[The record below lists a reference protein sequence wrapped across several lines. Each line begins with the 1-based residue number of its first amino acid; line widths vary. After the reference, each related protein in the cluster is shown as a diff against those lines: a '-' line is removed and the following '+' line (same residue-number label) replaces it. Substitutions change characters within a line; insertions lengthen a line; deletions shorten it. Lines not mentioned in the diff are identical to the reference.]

1 MLAGLKLDDSNDE
14 CKRKMNLV
22 ARFLDGFVVRRQINF
37 RSYTASSIAYTM
49 FNIIKSLRNKTYD
62 EMLEVLRD
70 RVEDLDIDTGMNDL
84 RLHGQN
90 GPFIKYFLCRITAY
104 IEEQSGMGNNFK
116 RYMTNPGCKP
126 FEIEHIWSDHF
137 DRHTDEFEHPEEFM
151 RFRNKIGNLVLL
163 PNGTNQ
169 SYNDMTEDEKITHYV
184 KENLLAKSLCPQ
196 AYQNNPNFTSFVSS
210 KHLDFKSYAHFDK
223 SAIEQRCVL
232 YSQIAKT
239 IWEL

>member
-1 MLAGLKLDDSNDE
+1 
-14 CKRKMNLV
+14 
-22 ARFLDGFVVRRQINF
+22 
-37 RSYTASSIAYTM
+37 
-49 FNIIKSLRNKTYD
+49 
-62 EMLEVLRD
+62 MLEVLRD

-104 IEEQSGMGNNFK
+104 IEEQSGKGNNFK

-126 FEIEHIWSDHF
+126 FEIEYIWSDHF

-151 RFRNKIGNLVLL
+151 RSRNKIGNLVLL

-169 SYNDMTEDEKITHYV
+169 SYNDMKEDEKITHCV

-196 AYQNNPNFTSFVSS
+196 AYQNNPNFMSFVSS